1 MQRSITATAAM
12 LAFLG
17 RFLPKL
23 GGVRFA
29 GVAFFLP
36 AGGGRAKRRASRQR
50 QPICA
55 RAEAL
60 AHSTIV
66 EDWGDIF

>member
-1 MQRSITATAAM
+1 MSSADELIDAAQHHGVSAAM

-36 AGGGRAKRRASRQR
+36 AGGEHNLGRAGLSHQHNFTSVGTLT
-50 QPICA
+50 Q
-55 RAEAL
+55 
-60 AHSTIV
+60 
-66 EDWGDIF
+66 

>member
-1 MQRSITATAAM
+1 MQRSITAVAVM

-36 AGGGRAKRRASRQR
+36 AGGGCTICRARRQR
-50 QPICA
+50 
-55 RAEAL
+55 
-60 AHSTIV
+60 
-66 EDWGDIF
+66 